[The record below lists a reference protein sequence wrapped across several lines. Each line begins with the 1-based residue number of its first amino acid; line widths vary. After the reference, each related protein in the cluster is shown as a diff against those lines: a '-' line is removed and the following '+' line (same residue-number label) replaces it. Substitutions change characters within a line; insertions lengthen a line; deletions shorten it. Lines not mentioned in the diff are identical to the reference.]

1 MAIKF
6 GMTIADMIRQ
16 LTKGF
21 RSVAGRDPDGLEKI
35 KIQQEAVQRFKDMNK
50 VVDMEGNPIDVSKGI
65 MGGKQIQQSPEFGE
79 KVRRIYDR
87 AKGPGKG
94 KEMVDA
100 LGSPGA
106 RKSYEI
112 MEAQLGVRLY
122 GDETFDEI
130 LEIQR
135 TGKHPR
141 GEPKAQGGR
150 AGFSRGKIVKG
161 GLEKLAQLLKKEQ
174 NRRQRISGNL
184 RSDNQ
189 LRGQTEGIG
198 KPKLDEDE
206 YDYYREI
213 LDDEENS
220 FVMGDETREF
230 LEAMV
235 KEQEAE
241 MAYMKK
247 LYDRGALNPTAGET
261 TMGRLKMLED
271 KAQKGEA
278 LSADEIAE
286 IKRLSEIFNKAQGG
300 RIGLASGM
308 TRRAFMKLM
317 GAAGAGIGALKT
329 GLLGL
334 GKQAPEV
341 IETATQTV
349 KEAPN
354 YFFALV
360 DKIRTLGKQSK
371 IGPRERVN
379 EYSYTGK
386 NGDEYTMMEDLTS
399 GDIQITKD
407 KMGGV
412 TMGDDVVE
420 GITDRSV
427 MEYKSGQ
434 LGEEGLAA
442 RMPDEYD
449 EYKIEFDVEGGMA
462 DADNM
467 SESIRKEI
475 IEEAA
480 KESPP
485 IKKAGGGI
493 ARMLGE

>member
-1 MAIKF
+1 
-6 GMTIADMIRQ
+6 MIRQ
-16 LTKGF
+16 LTRGF
-21 RSVAGRDPDGLEKI
+21 RSVAGRDPDGFEKI
-35 KIQQEAVQRFKDMNK
+35 KIQQEAVQRFKEMNK
-50 VVDMEGNPIDVSKGI
+50 VVDMQGNPIDVSKGI

-79 KVRRIYDR
+79 KVRRIYDK

-94 KEMVDA
+94 QEMVDA
-100 LGSPGA
+100 LKSPGA
-106 RKSYEI
+106 KKSYKI
-112 MEAQLGVRLY
+112 MEDQLGVKLY
-122 GDETFDEI
+122 GDESFDEI

-141 GEPKAQGGR
+141 GEPPGA
-150 AGFSRGKIVKG
+150 S
-161 GLEKLAQLLKKEQ
+161 
-174 NRRQRISGNL
+174 
-184 RSDNQ
+184 
-189 LRGQTEGIG
+189 
-198 KPKLDEDE
+198 
-206 YDYYREI
+206 
-213 LDDEENS
+213 LDDEIKQAY
-220 FVMGDETREF
+220 DK
-230 LEAMV
+230 AV
-235 KEQEAE
+235 KED
-241 MAYMKK
+241 KFK
-247 LYDRGALNPTAGET
+247 NI
-261 TMGRLKMLED
+261 RLKDGRKIESEED
-271 KAQKGEA
+271 FREYIDE
-278 LSADEIAE
+278 LNEDNNFAD
-286 IKRLSEIFNKAQGG
+286 GG
-300 RIGLASGM
+300 RIGLKAGM

-334 GKQAPEV
+334 SKQAPEA
-341 IETATQTV
+341 IQTATQTV

-386 NGDEYTMMEDLTS
+386 NGDEYTMMEDITS

-407 KMGGV
+407 KMGGF
-412 TMGDDVVE
+412 MAGDEMVE
-420 GITDRSV
+420 GIKDRSV

-434 LGEEGLAA
+434 LGEEGVSA

-449 EYKIEFDVEGGMA
+449 EYKIEFDPEGGMA

-493 ARMLGE
+493 ATMLGE